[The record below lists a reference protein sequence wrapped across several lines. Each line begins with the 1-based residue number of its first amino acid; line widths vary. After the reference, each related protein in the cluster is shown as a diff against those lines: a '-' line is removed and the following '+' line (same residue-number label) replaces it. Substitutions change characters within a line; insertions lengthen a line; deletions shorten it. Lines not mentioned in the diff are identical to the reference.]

1 MHVQQRPDAL
11 PDDGVIIDSDESI
24 LVLEE
29 WGNRLETVEDATGD
43 GVF

>member
-1 MHVQQRPDAL
+1 MVSSRASQ
-11 PDDGVIIDSDESI
+11 GNIFSDESI
-24 LVLEE
+24 LVLKE